1 MHILNYIAIIASL
14 LTIISVCINIIQWRS
29 KRNLTV
35 TLKSRGQASYNYFY
49 QIATHAD
56 RIRSQ
61 KTNDIDPAQV
71 IATAIQNAH
80 SINGLSDAA
89 RYDII
94 SYSREHLNFIPV
106 KEHPATPFP
115 EALPKPIKKRKTEH
129 NNANS
134 ADAKHRVAD

>member
-1 MHILNYIAIIASL
+1 MDVLGYIAIIASI

-29 KRNLTV
+29 KKSLIV
-35 TLKSRGQASYNYFY
+35 TLKSRSQASYNYFY
-49 QIATHAD
+49 QIATHSD
-56 RIRSQ
+56 RIRFQ
-61 KTNDIDPAQV
+61 KNNNVEPGQV
-71 IATAIQNAH
+71 IDTAIQNAH

-106 KEHPATPFP
+106 KEHPAKPFP
-115 EALPKPIKKRKTEH
+115 EALPKPIRKRKTMH

-134 ADAKHRVAD
+134 ADAKNRPAD